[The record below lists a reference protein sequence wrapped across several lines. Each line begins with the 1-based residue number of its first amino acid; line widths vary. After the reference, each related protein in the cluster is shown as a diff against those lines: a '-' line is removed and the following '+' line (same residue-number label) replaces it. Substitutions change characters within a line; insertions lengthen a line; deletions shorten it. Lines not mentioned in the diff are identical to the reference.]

1 MHRLSKLY
9 ALKAEKSII
18 LWSRIMTFVQGYAMV
33 TEGRAERKGMG
44 VKEKIFIVTDALLA
58 LVYPPRCPV
67 CDEIVAFEHRGDI
80 HPECRKKL
88 FVVSGPVCMK
98 CGQPVDNA
106 RIEFCFDCGK
116 KHHSYHQGKG
126 VFLYKGDI
134 KQTMYR
140 FKYSNKREY
149 AVFFAKTAAAQYAE
163 WMQRIGAEVIIP
175 VPMYRKKQK
184 KRGYN
189 QAEVFA
195 RELSRQTGIPYR
207 TDLVFRTRET
217 KPQKNLNDTER
228 KNNLKNAF
236 HVSQYIVKYKYILLV
251 DDIYTTGSTVDAIAQ
266 AVLQMGVI
274 DIYSLSICIGKGI

>member
-1 MHRLSKLY
+1 MHRLNKLY
-9 ALKAEKSII
+9 ALKAEKSIMKK
-18 LWSRIMTFVQGYAMV
+18 SMTFSTGYVMV
-33 TEGRAERKGMG
+33 TAGRVERNNMG
-44 VKEKIFIVTDALLA
+44 GKEWIYAATEAVLA

-67 CDEIVAFEHRGDI
+67 CDEIVAFEDRGKV

-88 FVVSGPVCMK
+88 FYITGAVCMK

-106 RIEFCFDCGK
+106 RVEFCFDCGK
-116 KHHSYHQGKG
+116 KHHHYRQGKG

-149 AVFFAKTAAAQYAE
+149 AAFFAGIAAEQYTE
-163 WMQRIGAEVIIP
+163 WMQRIGAEVIVP
-175 VPMYRKKQK
+175 VPMYRRKQK
-184 KRGYN
+184 LRGYN

-195 RELSRQTGIPYR
+195 RELSRRTGIPYR
-207 TDLVFRTRET
+207 MDLVSRTRDT

-236 HVSQYIVKYKYILLV
+236 HVSQDIVKYRYILLV

-266 AVLQMGVI
+266 AILQTGVI

>member
-1 MHRLSKLY
+1 MHRLNKLY
-9 ALKAEKSII
+9 ALKEEKSIMKK
-18 LWSRIMTFVQGYAMV
+18 SMTFSTGYVMV
-33 TEGRAERKGMG
+33 TAGRVERNNMG
-44 VKEKIFIVTDALLA
+44 GKEWIYAATEAVLA

-67 CDEIVAFEHRGDI
+67 CDEIVAFEDRGMV

-88 FVVSGPVCMK
+88 FYITGAVCMK

-106 RIEFCFDCGK
+106 RVEFCFDCGK
-116 KHHSYHQGKG
+116 KHHHYRQGKG

-149 AVFFAKTAAAQYAE
+149 AAFFAGIATEQYTE
-163 WMQRIGAEVIIP
+163 WMQRIGAEVIVP
-175 VPMYRKKQK
+175 VPMYRRKQK
-184 KRGYN
+184 LRGYN

-195 RELSRQTGIPYR
+195 RELSRRTGIPYR
-207 TDLVFRTRET
+207 MDLVSRTRDT

-236 HVSQYIVKYKYILLV
+236 HVSQDIVKYRYILLV

-266 AVLQMGVI
+266 AILQTGVI

>member
-1 MHRLSKLY
+1 MHRLNKLY
-9 ALKAEKSII
+9 ALKAEKSIMKK
-18 LWSRIMTFVQGYAMV
+18 SMTFSMGYVMV
-33 TEGRAERKGMG
+33 TAGRVERNNMG
-44 VKEKIFIVTDALLA
+44 GKEWIYAVTEAVLA

-67 CDEIVAFEHRGDI
+67 CDEIVAFEDRGKV

-88 FVVSGPVCMK
+88 FYITGAVCMK

-106 RIEFCFDCGK
+106 RVEFCFDCGK
-116 KHHSYHQGKG
+116 KHHHYRQGKG

-149 AVFFAKTAAAQYAE
+149 AAFFAGIAAEQYTE
-163 WMQRIGAEVIIP
+163 WMQRIGAEVIVP
-175 VPMYRKKQK
+175 VPMYRRKQK
-184 KRGYN
+184 LRGYN

-195 RELSRQTGIPYR
+195 RELSWRTGIPYR
-207 TDLVFRTRET
+207 MDLVSRTRDT

-236 HVSQYIVKYKYILLV
+236 HVSQDIVKYRYILLV

-266 AVLQMGVI
+266 AILQTGVI

>member
-1 MHRLSKLY
+1 MHRLNKLY
-9 ALKAEKSII
+9 ALKAEKSIMKK
-18 LWSRIMTFVQGYAMV
+18 SMTFSTGYVMV
-33 TEGRAERKGMG
+33 TAGRVERNNMG
-44 VKEKIFIVTDALLA
+44 GKEWIYAVTEAVLA

-67 CDEIVAFEHRGDI
+67 CDEIVAFEDRGKV

-88 FVVSGPVCMK
+88 FYITGAVCMK

-106 RIEFCFDCGK
+106 RVEFCFDCGK
-116 KHHSYHQGKG
+116 KHHHYRQGKG

-149 AVFFAKTAAAQYAE
+149 AAFFAGIAAEQYTE
-163 WMQRIGAEVIIP
+163 WMQRIGAEVIVP
-175 VPMYRKKQK
+175 VPMYRRKQK
-184 KRGYN
+184 LRGYN

-195 RELSRQTGIPYR
+195 RELSRRTGIPYR
-207 TDLVFRTRET
+207 MDLVSRMRDT

-236 HVSQYIVKYKYILLV
+236 HVSQDIVKYRYILLV

-266 AVLQMGVI
+266 AILQTGVI

>member
-1 MHRLSKLY
+1 MK
-9 ALKAEKSII
+9 KS
-18 LWSRIMTFVQGYAMV
+18 MTFSMGYVMV
-33 TEGRAERKGMG
+33 TAGRVERNNMG
-44 VKEKIFIVTDALLA
+44 GKEWIYAVTEAVLA

-67 CDEIVAFEHRGDI
+67 CDEIVAFEDRGKA

-88 FVVSGPVCMK
+88 FYITGAVCMK

-106 RIEFCFDCGK
+106 RVEFCFDCGK
-116 KHHSYHQGKG
+116 KHHHYRQGKG

-149 AVFFAKTAAAQYAE
+149 AAFFAGIVTERYTE
-163 WMQRIGAEVIIP
+163 WMQRIGAEVIVP
-175 VPMYRKKQK
+175 VPMYRRKQK
-184 KRGYN
+184 LRGYN

-195 RELSRQTGIPYR
+195 RELSRRTGIPYR
-207 TDLVFRTRET
+207 MDLVSRMRDT

-236 HVSQYIVKYKYILLV
+236 HVSQDIVKYRYILLV

-266 AVLQMGVI
+266 AILQTGVI

>member
-1 MHRLSKLY
+1 MHRLNKLY
-9 ALKAEKSII
+9 ALKAEKSIMKK
-18 LWSRIMTFVQGYAMV
+18 SMTFSTGYVMV
-33 TEGRAERKGMG
+33 TAGRVERNNMG
-44 VKEKIFIVTDALLA
+44 GKEWIYAVTEAVLA

-67 CDEIVAFEHRGDI
+67 CDEIVAFEDRGKV

-88 FVVSGPVCMK
+88 FYITGAVCMK

-106 RIEFCFDCGK
+106 RAEFCFDCGK
-116 KHHSYHQGKG
+116 KHHHYRQGKG

-149 AVFFAKTAAAQYAE
+149 AAFFAGIAAEQYTE
-163 WMQRIGAEVIIP
+163 WMQRIGAEVIVP
-175 VPMYRKKQK
+175 VPMYRRKQK
-184 KRGYN
+184 LRGYN
-189 QAEVFA
+189 QAEIFA
-195 RELSRQTGIPYR
+195 RELSRRTGIPYR
-207 TDLVFRTRET
+207 MDLVSRTRDT

-236 HVSQYIVKYKYILLV
+236 HVSQDIVKYRYILLV

-266 AVLQMGVI
+266 AILQTGVI

>member
-1 MHRLSKLY
+1 MHRLNKLY
-9 ALKAEKSII
+9 ALKAEKSIMKK
-18 LWSRIMTFVQGYAMV
+18 SMTFSTGYVMV
-33 TEGRAERKGMG
+33 TAGRVERNNMG
-44 VKEKIFIVTDALLA
+44 GKEWIYAATEAVLA

-67 CDEIVAFEHRGDI
+67 CDEIVAFEDRGKV

-88 FVVSGPVCMK
+88 FYITGAVCMK

-106 RIEFCFDCGK
+106 RVEFCFDCGK
-116 KHHSYHQGKG
+116 KHHHYRQGKG

-149 AVFFAKTAAAQYAE
+149 AAFFAGIAAEQYTE
-163 WMQRIGAEVIIP
+163 WMQRIGAEVIVP
-175 VPMYRKKQK
+175 VPMYRRKQK
-184 KRGYN
+184 LRGYN

-195 RELSRQTGIPYR
+195 RELSRRTGIPYR
-207 TDLVFRTRET
+207 MDLVSRTRDT

-236 HVSQYIVKYKYILLV
+236 HVSQDIVKYRYILLV

-266 AVLQMGVI
+266 SILQTGVI

>member
-1 MHRLSKLY
+1 MHRLNKLY
-9 ALKAEKSII
+9 ALKAEKSIMKK
-18 LWSRIMTFVQGYAMV
+18 SMTFSMGYVMV
-33 TEGRAERKGMG
+33 TAGRVERNNMG
-44 VKEKIFIVTDALLA
+44 GKEWIYAVTEAVLA

-67 CDEIVAFEHRGDI
+67 CDEIVAFEDRGKV

-88 FVVSGPVCMK
+88 FYITGAVCMK

-106 RIEFCFDCGK
+106 RVEFCFDCGK
-116 KHHSYHQGKG
+116 KHHHYRQGKG

-149 AVFFAKTAAAQYAE
+149 AAFFAGIAAEQYTE
-163 WMQRIGAEVIIP
+163 WMQRIGAEVIVP
-175 VPMYRKKQK
+175 VPMYRRKQK
-184 KRGYN
+184 LRGYN

-195 RELSRQTGIPYR
+195 RELSRRTGIPYR
-207 TDLVFRTRET
+207 MDLVSRMRDT

-236 HVSQYIVKYKYILLV
+236 HVSQDIVKYRYILLV

-266 AVLQMGVI
+266 AILQTGVI

>member
-1 MHRLSKLY
+1 MHRLNKLY
-9 ALKAEKSII
+9 ALKAEKSIMKK
-18 LWSRIMTFVQGYAMV
+18 SMTFSTGYVMV
-33 TEGRAERKGMG
+33 TAGRVERNNMG
-44 VKEKIFIVTDALLA
+44 GKEWIYAVTEAVLA

-67 CDEIVAFEHRGDI
+67 CDEIVAFEDRGKV

-88 FVVSGPVCMK
+88 FYITGAVCMK

-106 RIEFCFDCGK
+106 RVEFCFDCGK
-116 KHHSYHQGKG
+116 KHHHYRQGKG

-149 AVFFAKTAAAQYAE
+149 AAFFAGIAAEQYTE
-163 WMQRIGAEVIIP
+163 WMQRIGAEVIVP
-175 VPMYRKKQK
+175 VPMYRRKQK
-184 KRGYN
+184 LRGYN

-195 RELSRQTGIPYR
+195 RELSRRTGIPYR
-207 TDLVFRTRET
+207 MDLVSRTRDT

-236 HVSQYIVKYKYILLV
+236 HVSQDIVKYRYILLV

-266 AVLQMGVI
+266 AILQTGVI

>member
-1 MHRLSKLY
+1 MHRLNKLY
-9 ALKAEKSII
+9 ALKAEKSIMKK
-18 LWSRIMTFVQGYAMV
+18 SMTFSMGYVMV
-33 TEGRAERKGMG
+33 TAGRVERNNMG
-44 VKEKIFIVTDALLA
+44 GKEWIYAVTEAVLA

-67 CDEIVAFEHRGDI
+67 CDEIVAFEDRGKV

-88 FVVSGPVCMK
+88 FYITGAVCMK

-106 RIEFCFDCGK
+106 RVEFCFDCGK
-116 KHHSYHQGKG
+116 KHHHYRQGKG

-149 AVFFAKTAAAQYAE
+149 AAFFAGIAAEQYTE
-163 WMQRIGAEVIIP
+163 WMQRIGAEVIVP
-175 VPMYRKKQK
+175 VPMYRRKQK
-184 KRGYN
+184 LRGYN

-195 RELSRQTGIPYR
+195 RELSRRTGIPYR
-207 TDLVFRTRET
+207 MDLVSRTRDT

-236 HVSQYIVKYKYILLV
+236 HVSQDIVKYRYILLV

-266 AVLQMGVI
+266 AILQTGVI